1 MLQITPRFQ
10 ASREGLLRFS
20 SVADNQVLLYTKN
33 TTFKIKDTQDCFE
46 AVSVFD
52 TDVIYYEGGQ

>member
-10 ASREGLLRFS
+10 AGRQGLLRFS
-20 SVADNQVLLYTKN
+20 SVTDNQVLLYTKN
-33 TTFKIKDTQDCFE
+33 TTFKIEDTKDSFE

-52 TDVIYYEGGQ
+52 TAVIYYEGGQ